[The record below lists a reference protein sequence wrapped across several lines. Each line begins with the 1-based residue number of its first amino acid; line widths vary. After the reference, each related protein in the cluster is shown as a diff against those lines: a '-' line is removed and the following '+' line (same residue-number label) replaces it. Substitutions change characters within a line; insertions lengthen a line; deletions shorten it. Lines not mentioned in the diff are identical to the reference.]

1 MPTSNY
7 LGNLLL
13 DAVLGDTPYNA
24 PNTLYLALYTAA
36 PTPSTSGTEVTGGS
50 YARVAITN
58 DATNFPA
65 ASGKTKANDLALTF
79 ATATASWGTVVAVAL
94 CDASSAGNILIFA
107 SLATPR
113 LVNNGDTPSFAIGQL
128 VFNAT

>member
-7 LGNLLL
+7 LGNQLL

-24 PNTLYLALYTAA
+24 PNTLYLALYTAS

-58 DATNFPA
+58 DATNFPNA
-65 ASGKTKANDLALTF
+65 ASKTKSNALSITF
-79 ATATASWGTVVAVAL
+79 AAATASWGTVVAVAL
-94 CDASSAGNILIFA
+94 CDASTAGNILIYA
-107 SLATPR
+107 LLSAPR

>member
-1 MPTSNY
+1 MPTSSY

-24 PNTLYLALYTAA
+24 PNTLYLALFTAA

-50 YARVAITN
+50 YGRVTITN
-58 DATNFPA
+58 DVANFPV
-65 ASGKTKANDLALTF
+65 ASNKTKSNAIALSF
-79 ATATASWGTVVAVAL
+79 AAATASWGTVAAVAL
-94 CDASSAGNILIFA
+94 MDAATAGNILIFA

-113 LVNNGDTPSFAIGQL
+113 LVNINDIPSFAIGQL

>member
-24 PNTLYLALYTAA
+24 PNTVYLALFTAA
-36 PTPSTSGTEVTGGS
+36 PTPSTGGTEVTGGS
-50 YARVAITN
+50 YGRVAITN

-65 ASGKTKANDLALTF
+65 ASGKTKSNGVAAVF
-79 ATATASWGTVVAVAL
+79 PTASVSWGTVAAVAL
-94 CDASSAGNILIFA
+94 MDASTAGNILIYA
-107 SLATPR
+107 PLSAPR
-113 LVNNGDTPSFAIGQL
+113 VVNIGDAPSFGIGQL
-128 VFNAT
+128 IFNAT

>member
-7 LGNLLL
+7 LGNKLL
-13 DAVLGDTPYNA
+13 DALLGDTPYDA
-24 PNTLYLALYTAA
+24 PNTLYLALFTAA

-50 YARVAITN
+50 YGRVAITN
-58 DATNFPA
+58 NATNFPA
-65 ASGKTKANDLALTF
+65 ASGKTKANAVALAF
-79 ATATASWGTVVAVAL
+79 AAATASWGTVVAVAL
-94 CDASSAGNILIFA
+94 MDASTAGNILVYA
-107 SLATPR
+107 TLTTPR

>member
-24 PNTLYLALYTAA
+24 PNTLYLALFTAA
-36 PTPSTSGTEVTGGS
+36 PTPSTTGTEVTGGS

-58 DATNFPA
+58 DVTNFPA
-65 ASGKTKANDLALTF
+65 AASKTKANDLALTF
-79 ATATASWGTVVAVAL
+79 AAATAGWGTVVAVGLFDAL
-94 CDASSAGNILIFA
+94 TVGNLLVYA
-107 SLATPR
+107 TLSTPR
-113 LVNNGDTPSFAIGQL
+113 LVSSGDTPGFAIGQL